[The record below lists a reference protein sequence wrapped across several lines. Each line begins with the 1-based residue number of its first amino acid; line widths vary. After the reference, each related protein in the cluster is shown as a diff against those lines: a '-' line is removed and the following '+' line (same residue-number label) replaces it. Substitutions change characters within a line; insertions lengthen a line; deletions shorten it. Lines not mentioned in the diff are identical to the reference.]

1 MRTRIISKQNKL
13 ATASADFLW
22 TNPEGRRLN
31 AEAIC
36 MSLQSEGN
44 NKAISSFE
52 KGVMASINE
61 WRRTR

>member
-1 MRTRIISKQNKL
+1 MRTRIIKKIKL
-13 ATASADFLW
+13 ATASKDFLW

-36 MSLQSEGN
+36 MSLQSDRQNE
-44 NKAISSFE
+44 AISSFE

>member
-1 MRTRIISKQNKL
+1 MRTRIKKVKL
-13 ATASADFLW
+13 ATASRDFLW

-36 MSLQSEGN
+36 MSLQSEN
-44 NKAISSFE
+44 RNEAVSSFE

-61 WRRTR
+61 WRKTR